1 MSRTLNTMK
10 TLLEL
15 ALIELDAAAK
25 RLAKANQQAMDAKIQ
40 QEQLASYRDEYLS
53 RNQLMMSSGMGVSE
67 LINTRNFI
75 KNLDLAVNGQ
85 NQIIENYANIAKNC
99 LAIWQS
105 CQSKKRSYEILLER
119 EMAKLHRLELK
130 KEQKMM
136 DEFSSNQKRFL
147 LG

>member
-15 ALIELDAAAK
+15 ALIELDTAAK
-25 RLAKANQQAMDAKIQ
+25 RLAKANQQVIDAKVQ

-53 RNQLMMSSGMGVSE
+53 RNQLMMGSGMGVSE

-85 NQIIENYANIAKNC
+85 NQIIENYANIAKNY
-99 LAIWQS
+99 LAVWQA
-105 CQSKKRSYEILLER
+105 CQSKKRSYEILIER
-119 EMAKLHRLELK
+119 EMAKLNRIELK